1 MSDKEIPQDLIG
13 RATALSRDDAERL
26 FSRMRGKLRRR
37 MERGELTP
45 VGAIALQLLY
55 EDEALAE
62 WRRRVAELRA

>member
-1 MSDKEIPQDLIG
+1 MSSKEIPQDLID
-13 RATALSRDDAERL
+13 RAMALTREDAERV

-37 MERGELTP
+37 MERGDLTP

-55 EDEALAE
+55 EDESLAE